1 MTEIFKT
8 LKEMV
13 EVDVEEDIFDVQLLR
28 YINSGI
34 SYLQR
39 NAIPVV
45 KIEENSKFTDWPDI
59 EEEDKETILDWL
71 HLRCVQRFDKSLMTG
86 GVTTMEWI
94 DSELTNI
101 LYQLKAIYEVKP

>member
-1 MTEIFKT
+1 METILDT
-8 LKEMV
+8 IKEMV

-39 NAIPVV
+39 NAIPVIR
-45 KIEENSKFTDWPDI
+45 IEKDTKLEGWMDI
-59 EEEDKETILDWL
+59 EEEDRETVLDWL

-86 GVTTMEWI
+86 SSATMEWI
-94 DSELTNI
+94 DEEMANLM
-101 LYQLKAIYEVKP
+101 YQLKAIYGIKS

>member
-1 MTEIFKT
+1 MTILKT
-8 LKEMV
+8 IKEMV

-39 NAIPVV
+39 NAIPV
-45 KIEENSKFTDWPDI
+45 IRI
-59 EEEDKETILDWL
+59 DKETELEGWTDIKEEDRETVFDWL

-86 GVTTMEWI
+86 SAATMEWI
-94 DSELTNI
+94 DGEMTNL
-101 LYQLKAIYEVKP
+101 LYQLKAIYEVKT

>member
-1 MTEIFKT
+1 MTI
-8 LKEMV
+8 LNIIKEMV
-13 EVDVEEDIFDVQLLR
+13 EVDVEEDIFDGQLLR

-39 NAIPVV
+39 NGIPV
-45 KIEENSKFTDWPDI
+45 SKVSTDTELKSWADI
-59 EEEDKETILDWL
+59 EEVDKESILDWL

-86 GVTTMEWI
+86 SKTTMEWI

-101 LYQLKAIYEVKP
+101 LYQLKAVYVGKT

>member
-1 MTEIFKT
+1 METILKT
-8 LKEMV
+8 IKEMV
-13 EVDVEEDIFDVQLLR
+13 EVDVDETIFDIQLLR

-45 KIEENSKFTDWPDI
+45 KIEEESTLDI
-59 EEEDKETILDWL
+59 WKSIDEEDRETILDWL

-86 GVTTMEWI
+86 SKTTMEWI
-94 DSELTNI
+94 DTELGNL
-101 LYQLKAIYEVKP
+101 LYQLKSIYSNRS

>member
-1 MTEIFKT
+1 MTILNT
-8 LKEMV
+8 IKEMV

-39 NAIPVV
+39 NAIPV
-45 KIEENSKFTDWPDI
+45 IRIDQDTELGEWTDI
-59 EEEDKETILDWL
+59 GEEDRETVLDWL

-86 GVTTMEWI
+86 SKTTMEWI
-94 DSELTNI
+94 DSELTNL
-101 LYQLKAIYEVKP
+101 LYQLKAIYEVKT

>member
-1 MTEIFKT
+1 MTILNT
-8 LKEMV
+8 IKEMV

-39 NAIPVV
+39 NAVPVIRID
-45 KIEENSKFTDWPDI
+45 KETELGGWTDI
-59 EEEDKETILDWL
+59 EEEDREIVLDWL

-86 GVTTMEWI
+86 SAATMEWI
-94 DSELTNI
+94 DGEMTNL
-101 LYQLKAIYEVKP
+101 LYQLKSIYEVKT

>member
-45 KIEENSKFTDWPDI
+45 KIAENSKLTDWPDI

-86 GVTTMEWI
+86 GATTMEWI

-101 LYQLKAIYEVKP
+101 LYQLKAIYEVKL

>member
-1 MTEIFKT
+1 METILDT
-8 LKEMV
+8 IKEMV

-39 NAIPVV
+39 NAIPVIR
-45 KIEENSKFTDWPDI
+45 IEKDTKLEGWMDI
-59 EEEDKETILDWL
+59 EEEDRETVLDWL

-86 GVTTMEWI
+86 SSATMEWI
-94 DSELTNI
+94 DEEMANL
-101 LYQLKAIYEVKP
+101 LYQLKAIYGIKS

>member
-1 MTEIFKT
+1 MAVILETI
-8 LKEMV
+8 KEMV
-13 EVDVEEDIFDVQLLR
+13 EIDVDEEIFDTQLLR

-39 NAIPVV
+39 NGIPVTSV
-45 KIEENSKFTDWPDI
+45 EEITDTDVWSELKSDDV
-59 EEEDKETILDWL
+59 ESVLDWL

-86 GVTTMEWI
+86 SGTTMEWI

-101 LYQLKAIYEVKP
+101 LYQLKSVYVHTE

>member
-1 MTEIFKT
+1 MTILETI
-8 LKEMV
+8 KEMV

-39 NAIPVV
+39 NAVPVIRID
-45 KIEENSKFTDWPDI
+45 KETELGGWTDI
-59 EEEDKETILDWL
+59 EEEDREIVLDWL

-86 GVTTMEWI
+86 SAATMEWI
-94 DSELTNI
+94 DVELTNL
-101 LYQLKAIYEVKP
+101 LYQLKAIYSVKI

>member
-1 MTEIFKT
+1 MTILNKI
-8 LKEMV
+8 KEMV

-39 NAIPVV
+39 NAIPVSV
-45 KIEENSKFTDWPDI
+45 IDKDTDLTGWPDI
-59 EEEDKETILDWL
+59 NEEDRETVLDWL

-86 GVTTMEWI
+86 SAATMEWI
-94 DSELTNI
+94 DGEMTNL
-101 LYQLKAIYEVKP
+101 LYQLKAIYEVKT

>member
-1 MTEIFKT
+1 MTILETI
-8 LKEMV
+8 KEMV
-13 EVDVEEDIFDVQLLR
+13 EVDVEEDIFDDQLLR

-39 NAIPVV
+39 NGIPV
-45 KIEENSKFTDWPDI
+45 SKVATDTKLETWADI
-59 EEEDKETILDWL
+59 EEEDQENILDWL

-86 GVTTMEWI
+86 SKTTMEWI

-101 LYQLKAIYEVKP
+101 LYQLKAVYAGKT

>member
-1 MTEIFKT
+1 METILDT
-8 LKEMV
+8 IKEMV

-39 NAIPVV
+39 NAIPVIR
-45 KIEENSKFTDWPDI
+45 IEKDTKLEGWMDI
-59 EEEDKETILDWL
+59 EEEDRETVLDWL

-86 GVTTMEWI
+86 SSATMEWI
-94 DSELTNI
+94 DEEMANI
-101 LYQLKAIYEVKP
+101 LYQLKAIYGVKS

>member
-1 MTEIFKT
+1 MTILETI
-8 LKEMV
+8 KEMV
-13 EVDVEEDIFDVQLLR
+13 EVDVEEDIFDGQLLR

-39 NAIPVV
+39 NGIPV
-45 KIEENSKFTDWPDI
+45 SKVATDTELETWANI
-59 EEEDKETILDWL
+59 KEEDQDSILDWL

-86 GVTTMEWI
+86 SKTTMEWI

-101 LYQLKAIYEVKP
+101 LYQLKAVYAGKT